1 MGGRIESRRT
11 KGTPGSG
18 NRRCEEP
25 LLTYNG
31 CDCLLEGNIIARK
44 EQRHECLP
52 FISALSIEISP
63 LSSNNQKHQKLTK
76 HHQQN
81 GRRIQADAKSG
92 K

>member
-31 CDCLLEGNIIARK
+31 CDCLLEGNTVARK
-44 EQRHECLP
+44 EQRHEYLP
-52 FISALSIEISP
+52 ITSALSIELSLI
-63 LSSNNQKHQKLTK
+63 SSNNQKLQHLRK

-81 GRRIQADAKSG
+81 GRRIQADAKST